1 MGEGFLS
8 QAIESVQNSWSP
20 TTSHVSVGGDFVETS
35 WIVLQRLGR
44 MYGNL
49 LELSATEAAG
59 CKYAS
64 RQMLRKLSMTPD
76 KRGSPN

>member
-8 QAIESVQNSWSP
+8 QAIESVQNSC
-20 TTSHVSVGGDFVETS
+20 GDFVETS